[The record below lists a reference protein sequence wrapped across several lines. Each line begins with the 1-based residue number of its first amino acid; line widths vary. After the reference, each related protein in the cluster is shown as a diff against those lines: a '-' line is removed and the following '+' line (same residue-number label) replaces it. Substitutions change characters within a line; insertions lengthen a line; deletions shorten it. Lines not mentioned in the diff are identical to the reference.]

1 MPNAPQDAR
10 RKRIE
15 DAAFELLQENG
26 FRSTSMLQIAKRAS
40 ASNQTLYAMY
50 SNKQALFRDI
60 IERNGQSVRGILAQH
75 IDDDA
80 APLETLEK
88 LGPVLL
94 AYVAGDR
101 AIVLNRAAVADADDT
116 GSLGIA
122 IEEVGRGIVFPL
134 IAGLMQHIA
143 DTGQLHFDQGPQE
156 AAQTYVNLLFG
167 ETQIRQAR
175 GAEAPLTEDKA
186 AIKAARAFTLFCR
199 LYAA

>member
-1 MPNAPQDAR
+1 MPNASLDAR

-15 DAAFELLQENG
+15 NAAFELLQENG

-40 ASNQTLYAMY
+40 ASNQTLYGMY
-50 SNKQALFRDI
+50 PNKQALFRDI
-60 IERNGQSVRGILAQH
+60 IERNGQAVREMLTQH
-75 IDDDA
+75 MDDTA

-88 LGPVLL
+88 LGPILL

-116 GSLGIA
+116 GILGIA
-122 IEEVGRGIVFPL
+122 IEDVGRGIVFPL

-143 DTGQLHFDQGPQE
+143 DSGQLHFDLGAQE

-175 GAEAPLTEDKA
+175 GAEAPLTKDEA
-186 AIKAARAFTLFCR
+186 AIKAARAFSLFCR